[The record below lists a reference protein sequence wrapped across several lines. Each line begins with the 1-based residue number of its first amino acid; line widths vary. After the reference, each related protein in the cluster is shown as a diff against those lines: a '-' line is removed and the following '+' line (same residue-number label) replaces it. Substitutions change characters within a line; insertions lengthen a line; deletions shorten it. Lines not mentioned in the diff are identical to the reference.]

1 MDDFLSFLRY
11 QRPAFYLP
19 QISVCMWHINDQRS
33 PKNMWPYSARKSR
46 TSTPELIPADL
57 PSFDDYK
64 HDDAEI
70 RVWLSQRLL
79 DGINWLSPTLDVSRP
94 DVFKALIFE
103 HLHGRIAYEAF
114 IVHVQK
120 LHRAKDQEDARL
132 RSLRE
137 KVSDPW
143 TAANLRDAHEIKQS
157 PRRETPQDLKFIGK
171 ASENFKL
178 ALPHKMKLELAEVAA
193 KHRLTTSHY
202 VRKML
207 VQQLL
212 GERLH
217 SDWQKAIGQLP
228 HNIEEIEQ
236 GA

>member
-1 MDDFLSFLRY
+1 
-11 QRPAFYLP
+11 
-19 QISVCMWHINDQRS
+19 
-33 PKNMWPYSARKSR
+33 MWPYSARESR
-46 TSTPELIPADL
+46 SSTPEKIPTDL
-57 PSFDDYK
+57 LLFDDYK
-64 HDDAEI
+64 QDDAEI

-79 DGINWLSPTLDVSRP
+79 DGINWLSSTLDISRP

-103 HLHGRIAYEAF
+103 HLYGRIAYEAF

-120 LHRAKDQEDARL
+120 LQRAKDKEDDRL

-143 TAANLRDAHEIKQS
+143 TTAGSRAFNQATFSPSRDNQVD
-157 PRRETPQDLKFIGK
+157 QKFIGK

-178 ALPHKMKLELAEVAA
+178 ALPLKMKQELAEVSA

-217 SDWQKAIGQLP
+217 SDWQTAIGQLP
-228 HNIEEIEQ
+228 HNIEQIEQ

>member
-1 MDDFLSFLRY
+1 
-11 QRPAFYLP
+11 
-19 QISVCMWHINDQRS
+19 
-33 PKNMWPYSARKSR
+33 MWPYSVRKSR
-46 TSTPELIPADL
+46 TSTPERIPTDL
-57 PSFDDYK
+57 PLFDDYK

-120 LHRAKDQEDARL
+120 LHRAKEQEHGRL

-143 TAANLRDAHEIKQS
+143 TAANLRDAHEIKKS
-157 PRRETPQDLKFIGK
+157 PRRETPEDLKFVGK
-171 ASENFKL
+171 STENFKL
-178 ALPHKMKLELAEVAA
+178 DLPLKMKQELAAVAA
-193 KHRLTTSHY
+193 KHRLPMSHY

-212 GERLH
+212 GEGLH
-217 SDWQKAIGQLP
+217 SDWQAAVGKLP
-228 HNIEEIEQ
+228 HNIEEIERD
-236 GA
+236 A

>member
-1 MDDFLSFLRY
+1 
-11 QRPAFYLP
+11 
-19 QISVCMWHINDQRS
+19 
-33 PKNMWPYSARKSR
+33 MWPYSVRKSR
-46 TSTPELIPADL
+46 TSTPDRIPTDL
-57 PSFDDYK
+57 PLFDDYE

-120 LHRAKDQEDARL
+120 LQRAKDQEGARM

-143 TAANLRDAHEIKQS
+143 TAMDLRNSNVPLFS
-157 PRRETPQDLKFIGK
+157 PSRDTSEDLKFIGK

-178 ALPHKMKLELAEVAA
+178 ALPLKMKQELAEVAA
-193 KHRLTTSHY
+193 KHRTTTSHY

-217 SDWQKAIGQLP
+217 SDWQTAIGQLP
-228 HNIEEIEQ
+228 HNIKEIEQ